1 MRRPSSASNCLEYLD
16 GVDIIGGFDAS
27 RWYPERKNWLLVTVT
42 DQTSAKEIEL
52 LAAHIALWS
61 AGVDA

>member
-1 MRRPSSASNCLEYLD
+1 L
-16 GVDIIGGFDAS
+16 
-27 RWYPERKNWLLVTVT
+27 YPERKNWLLVTVT

-61 AGVDA
+61 AGVNA